1 MMLIDLYKIPI
12 TWSLGFTV
20 LTLAI
25 TMILSLKIPARKGA
39 SSTSFP
45 FSPKERGVSKDS

>member
-1 MMLIDLYKIPI
+1 
-12 TWSLGFTV
+12 
-20 LTLAI
+20 
-25 TMILSLKIPARKGA
+25 MILSLKIPARKGA